1 MCLIYITIVSV
12 IFFTVCA
19 HANIL
24 YYICS
29 YLCKIEWCNVLLIR
43 FAYISC
49 IHFVLIK
56 SILFNRCFVIG
67 YVHHSI
73 MHVLKLNDCHNTK
86 HGIYQRRSHSFM
98 SLLMAR
104 GIVITNKYVIFTT
117 SA

>member
-1 MCLIYITIVSV
+1 MCVYVCVCVCECARVCVCVRAYASNLCDIKYINYNCKCRIGYCVFDIYHDCKCN
-12 IFFTVCA
+12 FFRVFA

-56 SILFNRCFVIG
+56 SIPFIG
-67 YVHHSI
+67 V
-73 MHVLKLNDCHNTK
+73 
-86 HGIYQRRSHSFM
+86 
-98 SLLMAR
+98 SLLVTFIIR
-104 GIVITNKYVIFTT
+104 LCT
-117 SA
+117 S